1 MTNIKRIVTS
11 FWIIRFFMR
20 ASYCSQD
27 WTVNVKYFKDFNCVK
42 VNKTTQK
49 PCSLSQPL
57 SWMKPMKGA
66 MPVPGPTM
74 ITGLVALKGRRNWDL
89 RINIGTVDLWPL
101 SDISLFFSQLVATP
115 LLTRPVFVWY
125 STTTAQMWMLL
136 GWTFTTE
143 NYKQVCGEQEEEES
157 PKTAFTPESNP
168 EPSPRGAN
176 HSSTL
181 PPLLA
186 NSAVICLRFQ
196 PAVVIKH
203 PFQHFRLIGSIE
215 ITKKTGFYFRCNSTS
230 YLGGGGDGIIASLE
244 TR

>member
-11 FWIIRFFMR
+11 FWIIRYFMR

-42 VNKTTQK
+42 VNKTIQK

-115 LLTRPVFVWY
+115 LFRRPVFVWY

-136 GWTFTTE
+136 GWTFTAE
-143 NYKQVCGEQEEEES
+143 DY
-157 PKTAFTPESNP
+157 
-168 EPSPRGAN
+168 
-176 HSSTL
+176 
-181 PPLLA
+181 
-186 NSAVICLRFQ
+186 
-196 PAVVIKH
+196 
-203 PFQHFRLIGSIE
+203 
-215 ITKKTGFYFRCNSTS
+215 KTGLRWA
-230 YLGGGGDGIIASLE
+230 GGGTEPEEQRLRLNQTLNLRHEVLITLALFHHC
-244 TR
+244 